1 MKDSKGSIRD
11 ALQTIREASLKESD
25 EIILERIK
33 VAGKTKFAGKTFNQQ
48 TEVRN
53 IKKIIASVNKLAKDM
68 DKWQYP
74 GSVVGPHKIYDALTV
89 VENECYDHMID
100 VEDGKYDGEIE
111 VG

>member
-1 MKDSKGSIRD
+1 MKTFKEMRN
-11 ALQTIREASLKESD
+11 ESD

-33 VAGKTKFAGKTFNQQ
+33 VAGKTKFAGKTFNQKK
-48 TEVRN
+48 EVTN
-53 IKKIIASVNKLAKDM
+53 VKKIITTVNKLAKDM

-74 GSVVGPHKIYDALTV
+74 GSVFGPHKIYDALTV

-111 VG
+111 VDS